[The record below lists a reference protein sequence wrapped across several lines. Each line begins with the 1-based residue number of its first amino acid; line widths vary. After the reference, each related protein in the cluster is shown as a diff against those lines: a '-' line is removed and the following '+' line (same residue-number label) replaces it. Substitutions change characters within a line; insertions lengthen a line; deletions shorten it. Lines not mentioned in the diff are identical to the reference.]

1 MPVLVKEGDTGLA
14 ADKLTRCPD
23 CHFLTLLDLQVSEV
37 RRVNNLYTD
46 LDFYALKRVKI
57 PFKSNSILSETHE
70 QEHRRH
76 LAKERFSK
84 EGGETVSS
92 TDSDGFRVS
101 QQQPLLTED
110 EGCDADEEMDESAES
125 AEEKD
130 YLLDREPNRGEKGV
144 KLKSAFKWKDSVDT
158 MLQRLDEKV
167 DEVRDKNNERRAALL
182 AAYNG
187 DEKVEIVIPPMG
199 PSSGN
204 DLLEH
209 RFFSVETDLNQSKW
223 ILLTL
228 LVALPVLG
236 VLIGFIILYHQ
247 LKYIDKS

>member
-1 MPVLVKEGDTGLA
+1 MYWSCEGDNGLA
-14 ADKLTRCPD
+14 ADKLTRCLD
-23 CHFLTLLDLQVSEV
+23 CHFLTLLDQQVSEV

-57 PFKSNSILSETHE
+57 PVKSNSVLTEAHE

-76 LAKERFSK
+76 LAKERSSK

-110 EGCDADEEMDESAES
+110 EGCEADEEMDESPDS

-130 YLLDREPNRGEKGV
+130 YLLDREPNRGGSGV
-144 KLKSAFKWKDSVDT
+144 KLKSAFRWKDSVDT

-182 AAYNG
+182 AAYKG

-199 PSSGN
+199 PSSSN
-204 DLLEH
+204 DALEH
-209 RFFSVETDLNQSKW
+209 RFFSVETDLNQTKW
-223 ILLTL
+223 LLMAL
-228 LVALPVLG
+228 LIALPVLG
-236 VLIGFIILYHQ
+236 LLIGIFIIIKFWPEDHP
-247 LKYIDKS
+247 